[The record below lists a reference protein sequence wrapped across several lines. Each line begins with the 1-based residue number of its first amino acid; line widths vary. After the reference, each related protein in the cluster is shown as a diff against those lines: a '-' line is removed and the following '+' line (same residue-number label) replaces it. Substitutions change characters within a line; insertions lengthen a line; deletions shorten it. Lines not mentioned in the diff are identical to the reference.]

1 MMKQAMAL
9 AALATLLL
17 VTTACRQSADEAKAA
32 FCADLA
38 AYGQAVAGLKAIGPT
53 STVQQAKDALTAVE
67 QAHANLEK
75 SAATLKGAQVDALEQ
90 EFKALQQTINDI
102 PNDATLA
109 QAQATVKGAT
119 VSALA
124 AYVDATTTTCL
135 YGQPEPLVPPRGRF

>member
-1 MMKQAMAL
+1 VTKPIAL
-9 AALATLLL
+9 AALAALLL
-17 VTTACRQSADEAKAA
+17 ATAACQPSVDEAKAA

-53 STVQQAKDALTAVE
+53 STVQQAKDSLKAVE
-67 QAHANLEK
+67 QAHGNLAQ
-75 SAATLKGAQVDALEQ
+75 SASGLKGAQADALEQ
-90 EFKALQQTINDI
+90 EFKNLQKAITDI

-124 AYVDATTTTCL
+124 AYVDVTTTACL
-135 YGQPEPLVPPRGRF
+135 YGQPEPLAPPRGRF